1 MAAEEGSI
9 PAIVGGH
16 NQLPDRQSG
25 GHIGLGSET
34 GELPY
39 EASSVEWF
47 LELFRAVEP
56 QWTHL

>member
-1 MAAEEGSI
+1 M

-16 NQLPDRQSG
+16 NQLPDRHSG